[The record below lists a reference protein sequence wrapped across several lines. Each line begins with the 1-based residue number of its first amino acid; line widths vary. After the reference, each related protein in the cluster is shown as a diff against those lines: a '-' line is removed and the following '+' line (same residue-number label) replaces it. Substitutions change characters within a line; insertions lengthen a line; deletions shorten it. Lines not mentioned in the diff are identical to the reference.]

1 MDILCFGSAV
11 IKNPIKI
18 GLAITERKGALHKR
32 KIMECYLDN
41 SATTKCF
48 DEVIKAV
55 EDEMKTFYGNP
66 SSMHSK
72 GFEAEKKI
80 KEATKIIASTLKCD
94 ESEIIYTSG
103 GTEADNMALIGIAR
117 AYKRQGKHII
127 TSSIEHAA
135 ILQCAEF
142 LKEEGYEITY
152 LPTDEKGIVSLE
164 ELEKSIRE
172 DTILVSIMGVNNEI
186 GTVQPIEKI
195 SSIIKKKNPSTLFHV
210 DAVQAY
216 GKIKIVPKKM
226 GIDLMSVSG
235 HKIHGP
241 KGVGF
246 LYVSY
251 KIKIKPIIFGGGQQ
265 KALRSGTENVCGIM
279 GLSAATEKIFASFDE
294 DTARMRELR
303 EMLIKALLQIEGIRI
318 NGGNDAEAAP
328 HIVSA
333 SVNGV
338 RAEVLLHALEEKGI
352 YISSGSACASNK
364 PAVSETLKAIGLPKE
379 LLDSTVRF
387 SLSVMTTKEEIEYTA
402 GCLAETINKLR
413 MYVRR

>member
-1 MDILCFGSAV
+1 
-11 IKNPIKI
+11 
-18 GLAITERKGALHKR
+18 
-32 KIMECYLDN
+32 MECYLDN
-41 SATTKCF
+41 SATTRCF
-48 DEVIKAV
+48 DETIKAV
-55 EDEMKTFYGNP
+55 EEEMKTYYGNP
-66 SSMHSK
+66 SSMHKK

-80 KEATKIIASTLKCD
+80 REVTKIIASTLKCE

-135 ILQCAEF
+135 ILQTAEF
-142 LKEEGYEITY
+142 LKEEGFEITY
-152 LPTDEKGIVSLE
+152 LPTDEKGIVDLE
-164 ELEKSIRE
+164 ELKKSVRE

-186 GTVQPIEKI
+186 GTVQPIEEISKI
-195 SSIIKKKNPSTLFHV
+195 VKEKNPSALFHV

-216 GKIKIVPKKM
+216 GKIKLIPKKM

-251 KIKIKPIIFGGGQQ
+251 KTKIKPIIFGGGQQ

-279 GLSAATEKIFASFDE
+279 GLGAAVEKLFATFDE
-294 DTARMRELR
+294 DTKRMRELR
-303 EMLIKALLQIEGIRI
+303 EYMIEGLLKIDGVRI
-318 NGGNDAEAAP
+318 NGGQGEEAAP

-333 SVNGV
+333 SISGV
-338 RAEVLLHALEEKGI
+338 RAEVLLHSLEDKGI

-364 PAVSETLKAIGLPKE
+364 PAVSETLKAISLPKE

-387 SLSVMTTKEEIEYTA
+387 SFSVFTSKEEIDYTLD
-402 GCLAETINKLR
+402 CLKEIIEKLR

>member
-1 MDILCFGSAV
+1 
-11 IKNPIKI
+11 
-18 GLAITERKGALHKR
+18 
-32 KIMECYLDN
+32 MECYLDN
-41 SATTKCF
+41 SATTRCF
-48 DEVIKAV
+48 DEVIEVV
-55 EDEMKTFYGNP
+55 ESEMKTYYGNP
-66 SSMHSK
+66 SSMHKK

-80 KEATKIIASTLKCD
+80 KEATKIIASTLKCE
-94 ESEIIYTSG
+94 ESEIVYTSG

-135 ILQCAEF
+135 ILQTAEY

-152 LPTDEKGIVSLE
+152 LSTDEKGIVDLKQLE
-164 ELEKSIRE
+164 DSIRE
-172 DTILVSIMGVNNEI
+172 DTILVSVMGVNNEI
-186 GTVQPIEKI
+186 GTVQPLEKI
-195 SSIIKKKNPSTLFHV
+195 SEIIKKKNPSTLFHV

-216 GKIKIVPKKM
+216 GKIKILPRKM

-251 KIKIKPIIFGGGQQ
+251 KVKIKPIIFGGGQQ

-279 GLSAATEKIFASFDE
+279 GLGKAIEKIFATFDE
-294 DTARMRELR
+294 DTKKMRELR
-303 EMLIKALLQIEGIRI
+303 EYLKEGLLKIDGIRI
-318 NGGNDAEAAP
+318 NGAEGDEAAP

-333 SVNGV
+333 SVSGV
-338 RAEVLLHALEEKGI
+338 RAEVLLHSLEDKDI
-352 YISSGSACASNK
+352 FVSSGSACASNK
-364 PAVSETLKAIGLPKE
+364 PAVSETLKAINLPKE
-379 LLDSTVRF
+379 LLDSTIRF
-387 SLSVMTTKEEIEYTA
+387 SLSVMTTKEEIDYT
-402 GCLAETINKLR
+402 LDNISEIIDKLR

>member
-1 MDILCFGSAV
+1 
-11 IKNPIKI
+11 
-18 GLAITERKGALHKR
+18 
-32 KIMECYLDN
+32 MECYLDN
-41 SATTKCF
+41 SATTRCF
-48 DEVIKAV
+48 DETIKAV
-55 EDEMKTFYGNP
+55 EEEMKTYYGNP
-66 SSMHSK
+66 SSMHKK

-80 KEATKIIASTLKCD
+80 REVTKIIASTLKCE
-94 ESEIIYTSG
+94 ESEIVYTSG

-135 ILQCAEF
+135 ILQTAEF
-142 LKEEGYEITY
+142 LKEEGFEITY
-152 LPTDEKGIVSLE
+152 LSTDEKGIVDLE
-164 ELEKSIRE
+164 ELKKSVRE

-186 GTVQPIEKI
+186 GTVQPIEEI
-195 SSIIKKKNPSTLFHV
+195 SSIVKEKNPSVLFHV

-216 GKIKIVPKKM
+216 GKIKLIPKKM

-251 KIKIKPIIFGGGQQ
+251 KTKIKPIIFGGGQQ

-279 GLSAATEKIFASFDE
+279 GLGAAVEKLFATFDE
-294 DTARMRELR
+294 DTNRMRELR
-303 EMLIKALLQIEGIRI
+303 EYMIEGLLKIDGVRI
-318 NGGNDAEAAP
+318 NGGQGEEAAP

-333 SVNGV
+333 SISGV
-338 RAEVLLHALEEKGI
+338 RAEVLLHSLEDKGI

-364 PAVSETLKAIGLPKE
+364 PAVSETLKAISLPKE

-387 SLSVMTTKEEIEYTA
+387 SFSVFTSKEEIDYTLD
-402 GCLAETINKLR
+402 CLKEIIEKLR

>member
-1 MDILCFGSAV
+1 
-11 IKNPIKI
+11 
-18 GLAITERKGALHKR
+18 
-32 KIMECYLDN
+32 MECYLDN
-41 SATTKCF
+41 SATTRCF
-48 DEVIKAV
+48 DETIKAV
-55 EDEMKTFYGNP
+55 EEEMKTYYGNP
-66 SSMHSK
+66 SSMHKK

-80 KEATKIIASTLKCD
+80 REVTKIIASTLKCE

-135 ILQCAEF
+135 ILQTAEF
-142 LKEEGYEITY
+142 LKEEGFEITY
-152 LPTDEKGIVSLE
+152 LPTDEKGIVDLE
-164 ELEKSIRE
+164 ELKKSVRE

-186 GTVQPIEKI
+186 GTVQPIEEISKI
-195 SSIIKKKNPSTLFHV
+195 VKEKNPSALFHV

-216 GKIKIVPKKM
+216 GKIKLIPKKM

-251 KIKIKPIIFGGGQQ
+251 KTKIKPIIFGGGQQ

-279 GLSAATEKIFASFDE
+279 GLGAAVEKLFATFDD
-294 DTARMRELR
+294 DTKRMRELR
-303 EMLIKALLQIEGIRI
+303 EYMIEGLLKIDGVRI
-318 NGGNDAEAAP
+318 NGGQGEEAAP

-333 SVNGV
+333 SISGV
-338 RAEVLLHALEEKGI
+338 RAEVLLHSLEDKGI

-364 PAVSETLKAIGLPKE
+364 PAVSETLKAINLPKE

-387 SLSVMTTKEEIEYTA
+387 SFSVFTSKEEIDYTLD
-402 GCLAETINKLR
+402 CLKEIIEKLR

>member
-1 MDILCFGSAV
+1 
-11 IKNPIKI
+11 
-18 GLAITERKGALHKR
+18 
-32 KIMECYLDN
+32 MECYLDN
-41 SATTKCF
+41 SATTRCF

-55 EDEMKTFYGNP
+55 EEEMKTYYGNP
-66 SSMHSK
+66 SSMHKK

-80 KEATKIIASTLKCD
+80 REVTKIIASTLKCE
-94 ESEIIYTSG
+94 ESEIVYTSG

-135 ILQCAEF
+135 ILQTAEY
-142 LKEEGYEITY
+142 LKEEGFEITY
-152 LPTDEKGIVSLE
+152 LPTDEKGIVNLE
-164 ELEKSIRE
+164 ELKNSVRE

-186 GTVQPIEKI
+186 GTVQPIEEISKI
-195 SSIIKKKNPSTLFHV
+195 VKEKNPSTLFHV

-216 GKIKIVPKKM
+216 GKIKLIPKKM

-251 KIKIKPIIFGGGQQ
+251 KTKIKPIIFGGGQQ

-279 GLSAATEKIFASFDE
+279 GLGAAIEKIFATFDE
-294 DTARMRELR
+294 DTKRMRELR
-303 EMLIKALLQIEGIRI
+303 EYMMEGLLKMDGVRI
-318 NGGNDAEAAP
+318 NGAKDEEAAP

-333 SVNGV
+333 SISGV
-338 RAEVLLHALEEKGI
+338 RAEVLLHSLEDKGI
-352 YISSGSACASNK
+352 FISSGSACASNK
-364 PAVSETLKAIGLPKE
+364 PAVSETLKAISLPKE

-387 SLSVMTTKEEIEYTA
+387 SFSVFTTKEEIDYTLE
-402 GCLAETINKLR
+402 CLKEITEKLR

>member
-1 MDILCFGSAV
+1 
-11 IKNPIKI
+11 
-18 GLAITERKGALHKR
+18 
-32 KIMECYLDN
+32 MECYLDN
-41 SATTKCF
+41 SATTRCF
-48 DEVIKAV
+48 DEVIEVV
-55 EDEMKTFYGNP
+55 ESEMKTYYGNP
-66 SSMHSK
+66 SSMHKK

-80 KEATKIIASTLKCD
+80 KEATKIIASTLKCE
-94 ESEIIYTSG
+94 ESEIVYTSG

-135 ILQCAEF
+135 ILQTAEY

-152 LPTDEKGIVSLE
+152 LSTDEKGIVDLKQLE
-164 ELEKSIRE
+164 DSIRE
-172 DTILVSIMGVNNEI
+172 DTILVSVMGVNNEI
-186 GTVQPIEKI
+186 GTVQPLEKI
-195 SSIIKKKNPSTLFHV
+195 SEIIKKKNPSTLFHV

-216 GKIKIVPKKM
+216 GKIKILPRKM

-251 KIKIKPIIFGGGQQ
+251 KVKIKPIIFGGGQQ

-279 GLSAATEKIFASFDE
+279 GLGKAIEKIFATFDE
-294 DTARMRELR
+294 DTKKMRELR
-303 EMLIKALLQIEGIRI
+303 EYLKEGLLKIDGIRI
-318 NGGNDAEAAP
+318 NGAEGDEAAP

-333 SVNGV
+333 SVSGV
-338 RAEVLLHALEEKGI
+338 RAEVLLHSLEDKDI
-352 YISSGSACASNK
+352 FVSSGSACASNK
-364 PAVSETLKAIGLPKE
+364 PAVSETLKAINLPKD
-379 LLDSTVRF
+379 LLDSTIRF
-387 SLSVMTTKEEIEYTA
+387 SLSVMTTKEEIDYT
-402 GCLAETINKLR
+402 LDNISEIIDKLR

>member
-1 MDILCFGSAV
+1 
-11 IKNPIKI
+11 
-18 GLAITERKGALHKR
+18 
-32 KIMECYLDN
+32 MECYLDN
-41 SATTKCF
+41 SATTRCF
-48 DEVIKAV
+48 DETIKAV
-55 EDEMKTFYGNP
+55 EEEMKTYYGNP
-66 SSMHSK
+66 SSMHKK

-80 KEATKIIASTLKCD
+80 REVTKIIASTLKCE

-135 ILQCAEF
+135 ILQTAEF
-142 LKEEGYEITY
+142 LKEEGFEITY
-152 LPTDEKGIVSLE
+152 LPTDEKGIVDLE
-164 ELEKSIRE
+164 ELKKSVRE

-186 GTVQPIEKI
+186 GTVQPIEEI
-195 SSIIKKKNPSTLFHV
+195 SRIVKEKNPSALFHV

-216 GKIKIVPKKM
+216 GKIKLIPKKM

-251 KIKIKPIIFGGGQQ
+251 ETKIKPIIFGGGQQ

-279 GLSAATEKIFASFDE
+279 GLGAAVEKLFATFDE
-294 DTARMRELR
+294 DTNRMRELR
-303 EMLIKALLQIEGIRI
+303 EYMIEGLLKIDGVRI
-318 NGGNDAEAAP
+318 NGGQGEEAAP

-333 SVNGV
+333 SISGV
-338 RAEVLLHALEEKGI
+338 RAEVLLHSLEDKGI
-352 YISSGSACASNK
+352 YISSGSVCASNK
-364 PAVSETLKAIGLPKE
+364 PAVSETLKAISLPKE

-387 SLSVMTTKEEIEYTA
+387 SFSVFTSKEEIDYTLD
-402 GCLAETINKLR
+402 CLKEIIEKLR

>member
-1 MDILCFGSAV
+1 
-11 IKNPIKI
+11 
-18 GLAITERKGALHKR
+18 
-32 KIMECYLDN
+32 MECYLDN
-41 SATTKCF
+41 SATTRCF
-48 DEVIKAV
+48 DETIKAV
-55 EDEMKTFYGNP
+55 EEEMKTYYGNP
-66 SSMHSK
+66 SSMHKK

-80 KEATKIIASTLKCD
+80 REVTKIIASTLKCE

-117 AYKRQGKHII
+117 AYKRHGKHII

-135 ILQCAEF
+135 ILQTAEF
-142 LKEEGYEITY
+142 LKEEGFEITY
-152 LPTDEKGIVSLE
+152 LPTDEKGIVDLE
-164 ELEKSIRE
+164 ELKKSVRE

-186 GTVQPIEKI
+186 GTVQPIEEISKI
-195 SSIIKKKNPSTLFHV
+195 VKERNPSALFHV

-216 GKIKIVPKKM
+216 GKIKLIPKKM

-251 KIKIKPIIFGGGQQ
+251 KTKIKPIIFGGGQQ

-279 GLSAATEKIFASFDE
+279 GLGAAVEKLFATFDD
-294 DTARMRELR
+294 DTKRMRELR
-303 EMLIKALLQIEGIRI
+303 EYMIEGLLKIDGVRI
-318 NGGNDAEAAP
+318 NGGQGEEAAP

-333 SVNGV
+333 SISGV
-338 RAEVLLHALEEKGI
+338 RAEVLLHSLEDKGI

-364 PAVSETLKAIGLPKE
+364 PAVSETLKAISLPKE

-387 SLSVMTTKEEIEYTA
+387 SFSVFTSKEEIDYTLD
-402 GCLAETINKLR
+402 CLKEIIEKLR

>member
-1 MDILCFGSAV
+1 
-11 IKNPIKI
+11 
-18 GLAITERKGALHKR
+18 
-32 KIMECYLDN
+32 MECYLDN
-41 SATTKCF
+41 SATTRCF
-48 DEVIKAV
+48 DETIKAV
-55 EDEMKTFYGNP
+55 EEEMKTYYGNP
-66 SSMHSK
+66 SSMHKK

-80 KEATKIIASTLKCD
+80 REVTKIIASTLKCE

-135 ILQCAEF
+135 ILQTAEF
-142 LKEEGYEITY
+142 LKEEGFEITY
-152 LPTDEKGIVSLE
+152 LPTDEKGIVDLE
-164 ELEKSIRE
+164 ELKKSVRE

-186 GTVQPIEKI
+186 GTVQPIEEISKI
-195 SSIIKKKNPSTLFHV
+195 VKEKNPSALFHV

-216 GKIKIVPKKM
+216 GKIKLIPKKM

-251 KIKIKPIIFGGGQQ
+251 KTKIKPIIFGGGQQ

-279 GLSAATEKIFASFDE
+279 GLGAAVEKLFATFDD
-294 DTARMRELR
+294 DTKRMRELR
-303 EMLIKALLQIEGIRI
+303 EYMIEGLLKIDGVRI
-318 NGGNDAEAAP
+318 NGGQGEEAAP

-333 SVNGV
+333 SISGV
-338 RAEVLLHALEEKGI
+338 RAEVLLHSLEDKGI

-364 PAVSETLKAIGLPKE
+364 PAVSETLKAISLPKE

-387 SLSVMTTKEEIEYTA
+387 SFSVFTSKEEIDYTLD
-402 GCLAETINKLR
+402 CLKEIIEKLR

>member
-1 MDILCFGSAV
+1 
-11 IKNPIKI
+11 
-18 GLAITERKGALHKR
+18 
-32 KIMECYLDN
+32 MECYLDN
-41 SATTKCF
+41 SATTRCF
-48 DEVIKAV
+48 DETIKAV
-55 EDEMKTFYGNP
+55 EEEMKTYYGNP
-66 SSMHSK
+66 SSMHKK

-80 KEATKIIASTLKCD
+80 KEATKIIASTLKCE
-94 ESEIIYTSG
+94 ESEIVYTSG

-135 ILQCAEF
+135 ILQTAEF
-142 LKEEGYEITY
+142 LKEEGFEITY
-152 LPTDEKGIVSLE
+152 LPTDEKGIVDLE
-164 ELEKSIRE
+164 ELKKSVRE

-186 GTVQPIEKI
+186 GTVQPIEEISKI
-195 SSIIKKKNPSTLFHV
+195 VKEKNPSALFHV

-216 GKIKIVPKKM
+216 GKIKLIPKKM

-251 KIKIKPIIFGGGQQ
+251 KTKIKPIIFGGGQQ

-279 GLSAATEKIFASFDE
+279 GLGAAVEKLFATFDE
-294 DTARMRELR
+294 DTKRMRELR
-303 EMLIKALLQIEGIRI
+303 EYMIEGLLKIDGVRI
-318 NGGNDAEAAP
+318 NGGQGEEAAP

-333 SVNGV
+333 SISGV
-338 RAEVLLHALEEKGI
+338 RAEVLLHSLEDKGI

-364 PAVSETLKAIGLPKE
+364 PAVSETLKAISLPKE

-387 SLSVMTTKEEIEYTA
+387 SFSVFTSKEEIDYTLD
-402 GCLAETINKLR
+402 CLKEIIEKLR

>member
-1 MDILCFGSAV
+1 
-11 IKNPIKI
+11 
-18 GLAITERKGALHKR
+18 
-32 KIMECYLDN
+32 MECYLDN
-41 SATTKCF
+41 SATTRCF
-48 DEVIKAV
+48 DETIKAV
-55 EDEMKTFYGNP
+55 EEEMKTYYGNP
-66 SSMHSK
+66 SSMHKK

-80 KEATKIIASTLKCD
+80 REVTKIIASTLKCE
-94 ESEIIYTSG
+94 ESEIVYTSG

-135 ILQCAEF
+135 ILQTAEF
-142 LKEEGYEITY
+142 LKEEGFEITY
-152 LPTDEKGIVSLE
+152 LSTDEKGIVDLE
-164 ELEKSIRE
+164 ELKKSVRE

-186 GTVQPIEKI
+186 GTVQPIEEI
-195 SSIIKKKNPSTLFHV
+195 SRIVKEKNPSALFHV

-216 GKIKIVPKKM
+216 GKIKLIPKKM

-251 KIKIKPIIFGGGQQ
+251 KTKIKPIIFGGGQQ

-279 GLSAATEKIFASFDE
+279 GLGAAVEKLFATFDD
-294 DTARMRELR
+294 DTKRMRELR
-303 EMLIKALLQIEGIRI
+303 EYMIEGLLKIDGVRI
-318 NGGNDAEAAP
+318 NGGQGEEAAP

-333 SVNGV
+333 SISGV
-338 RAEVLLHALEEKGI
+338 RAEVLLHSLEDKGI

-364 PAVSETLKAIGLPKE
+364 PAVSETLKAISLPKE

-387 SLSVMTTKEEIEYTA
+387 SFSVFTSKEEIDYTLD
-402 GCLAETINKLR
+402 CLKEIIEKLR